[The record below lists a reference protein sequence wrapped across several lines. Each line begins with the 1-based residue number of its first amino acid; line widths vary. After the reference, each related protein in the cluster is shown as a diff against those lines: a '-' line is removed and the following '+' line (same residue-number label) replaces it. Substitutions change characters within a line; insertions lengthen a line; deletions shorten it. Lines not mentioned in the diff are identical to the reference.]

1 MRVATVDGL
10 VTLFYDGS
18 KELFNQDLEDE
29 FDEAFRNIFDY
40 LCPEDDYDE
49 FSDPQQWPNLSD
61 ECKEYLKEKHS
72 WRQIIVME
80 GVTVIPEYTFYRC
93 NITRVIF
100 ADTVVRIETRAFYD
114 VGLLFHIKLPINL
127 EYIGEE
133 AFFESRFQSIFI
145 PPSCREIGFSAFGG
159 SMCLLIFHLPDH
171 TALAWGAMGQTKLV
185 QRYAS
190 RSIHDESTSVEDWI
204 RTINVGNECE
214 LHRVCCSFQ
223 PNIQDILEIVE
234 RKGIGAFQE
243 ENKIGITPSM
253 YLQEN
258 PYTDISEKDLMR
270 RYILNMM
277 GE

>member
-18 KELFNQDLEDE
+18 KELYNPAFERE
-29 FDEAFRNIFDY
+29 YDEAEENIFDY
-40 LCPEDDYDE
+40 LSSEDDE
-49 FSDPQQWPNLSD
+49 FNDPQQWPNLSD

-93 NITRVIF
+93 SITRVIF
-100 ADTVVRIETRAFYD
+100 ADTVVRIETGAFYD
-114 VGLLFHIKLPINL
+114 VGLLYHIKLPINL

-133 AFFESRFQSIFI
+133 AFFESRFQSVFI
-145 PPSCREIGFSAFGG
+145 PPSCREIGFSAFLR
-159 SMCLLIFHLPDH
+159 SSSLLIFHLPDH
-171 TALAWGAMGQTKLV
+171 TALAWNAMCQTELM
-185 QRYAS
+185 QRYAF
-190 RSIHDESTSVEDWI
+190 RRIHDESPSVEDWI

-234 RKGIGAFQE
+234 RQGIRAFQE
-243 ENKIGITPSM
+243 ENKIGVTPSK

-258 PYTDISEKDLMR
+258 PYTDISEKDLMT